1 MYVCM
6 YCYDVDNDPSLSDVF
21 QNLSQLGIDIS
32 AEDMAELGIG
42 CIGVSNGDEDDEDD
56 DESLEA
62 ELAALQGESR
72 PKEKRKSEESHG
84 KTLNTFYCDVL
95 CVNLYSDFNSLKA
108 ECCPLMSRVA
118 AMIGDSVG

>member
-6 YCYDVDNDPSLSDVF
+6 YVCIVMMLIASLSVF

-32 AEDMAELGIG
+32 AEDMAYLGIG
-42 CIGVSNGDEDDEDD
+42 SIGVSNDDEDDEDD

-72 PKEKRKSEESHG
+72 PKEKRKSEESRG
-84 KTLNTFYCDVL
+84 KTLRYFL
-95 CVNLYSDFNSLKA
+95 L
-108 ECCPLMSRVA
+108 
-118 AMIGDSVG
+118 